1 MPARIGTEQL
11 EEKLARWES
20 GDTSPE
26 AALGLLETARGLLSD
41 GRAGDVPATGWH
53 RYLDLTRRPAFL
65 QALPDRDA
73 RHAWADTTFELIPL
87 SGYTLETMLAQRVA
101 AHPERPLFRELV
113 GREARTWSYE
123 EVARRLRL
131 LAATFMAAA
140 PSGPRVALLVGNS
153 LDGACCDLACLTY
166 GILVT
171 PLSPHLNPE
180 ALAWILRTLDI
191 NVVVTETEEQRAN
204 LDAALAGS
212 ERTPRILLLDP
223 EARLRRDHESHLGE
237 AAARLGAE
245 EVDRLLAERSRPG
258 LHDRAT
264 VMFTSGSTG
273 MPKGVCFTLFNLI
286 TKRFARAA
294 ALPEVGEDEVL
305 LSYLPLFH
313 TFGRYLEMMGM
324 LFWGGTYVFAGNP
337 SLDSLLNGLR
347 EVRPTGLI
355 SIPHRWQQIRER
367 ALAAMSAGDEDAGR
381 EKVFREIVGDRLRW
395 GLSAAGRLEPAAFR
409 FFQRHGVG
417 LNSGF
422 GMTEATGGI
431 TMTPPG
437 EYEDDSVGI
446 PLPGVTARLSEHGE
460 LQVRGPYIARYL
472 DEPENPEEE
481 HWLKTGDI
489 FHRRPSGHYQIVDRI
504 KDIYKNSR
512 GQTVAPA
519 AVERLMDGV
528 PGIRSTFL
536 VGDGRDYN
544 VLLIVPDRDDPVLA
558 ASPSSED
565 TGEYF
570 RQIITSANQELAP
583 YERVVNF
590 ALLDRGFEAARDELT
605 PKGTLRRKVIE
616 EHFAETIEGLYRKSF
631 VEIEH
636 EGLHVRVPRWF
647 YRDLGVLE
655 TALESTP
662 DGLFNRRTEA
672 LLPLGPRPEGQ
683 GVLVGDLI
691 YHLRD
696 DVVDLGVFA
705 RQPMLWVGNPSLTAF
720 CPCKEGW
727 DLPLGGISPQLTL
740 PRREEGEDSRREPAT
755 PPGLHSGGLAR
766 VNELATAALF
776 APPEPALDAV
786 RSLKEAL
793 ADADERLGP
802 LIRRRLEA
810 LARHP
815 TLEVR
820 CLAYQILLL
829 DEPTPDYG
837 QVFPAFLHSGLP
849 FLSADS
855 IQAIAH
861 ARVEPNRLDA
871 LRRRLA
877 HYRRHLTWPATP
889 HVRQAFE
896 DVFALLG
903 DFARVH
909 PEFYATVRA
918 ELVSWTLHDADPDLA
933 AHASE
938 AFERLGAW
946 YEGHLAESGE
956 DADPERWR
964 GKLAYQDR
972 LTESEIERLESVLV
986 GTTFLKEAVR
996 LAFDDA
1002 RFDLGDVSAEGIW
1015 VSRVFSLPTHRMY
1028 RVSVNTAPGD
1038 HYDLLL
1044 VLRRDVDAA
1053 SVRQSIRWMIT
1064 LHSQTLGAPVVPRF
1078 ACARSTLGA
1087 FSMAWVTDLSAWE
1100 RIREFGARREAESR
1114 PGRREWRDLF
1124 VRALSAFFAGWL
1136 HSDRRIVPG
1145 TVTPT
1150 NIAVPGP
1157 DYRTDV
1163 TVLSLAG
1170 WQPYGGPLSL
1180 VRPMHRNFF
1189 RRTAGHYPAAREMLD
1204 VGWIFEACVE
1214 ALGVEEAR
1222 GFLGALREQLHAT
1235 RPAGL
1240 EAELRPALERQLSLL
1255 DTQHYVPLAVRC
1267 AVERYEAWDAANA
1280 DATAEARQQQIES
1293 LYRLYDVE
1301 RFGTAARYI
1310 LYRRTYFGRAEP
1322 AVLEA
1327 FDELLQ
1333 RMHEQSEVRPTRML
1347 ELSGLQSALER
1358 PEDRLVLSR
1367 LVFPGAELS
1376 KPLDLD
1382 AVGERDRAHARV
1394 VVTSHLTDNQ
1404 SQDYRVREPI
1414 APGEIGRL
1422 LRLFLGVGLPI
1433 KVAPGQLY
1441 YVVLNRE
1448 DQIVAGIC
1456 YRQPEPTVAHLD
1468 GLVRARSLK
1477 GRGLSSE
1484 LLEDFCSRMATRGVG
1499 VVSTHFVSQE
1509 FFGDHGFRVDR
1520 RWGGLVRFLKDRPA

>member
-1 MPARIGTEQL
+1 MRTSAAQL
-11 EEKLARWES
+11 TQQLDEWAS

-26 AALGLLETARGLLSD
+26 AALGLLETAQALLKQDNAS
-41 GRAGDVPATGWH
+41 DVPAAEWH

-65 QALPDRDA
+65 QALPDRGA
-73 RHAWADTTFELIPL
+73 RNAWAETTFALIPL

-101 AHPERPLFRELV
+101 EHSERTLFRELE
-113 GREARTWSYE
+113 GRDARAWSYE
-123 EVARRLRL
+123 EVARRLRA
-131 LAATFMAAA
+131 LAATFLATA
-140 PSGPRVALLVGNS
+140 PEGPRVAILAGNS

-166 GILVT
+166 GPLVT

-180 ALAWILRTLDI
+180 ALAWIFRTLEI

-204 LDAALAGS
+204 LEAAIAQV
-212 ERTPRILLLDP
+212 ERTPKVLLLDP
-223 EARLRRDHESHLGE
+223 EARLRRDNESHLGE
-237 AAARLGAE
+237 AASRLGPE
-245 EVDRLLAERSRPG
+245 EADRLLAQRPRPG
-258 LHDRAT
+258 LHDQAT

-273 MPKGVCFTLFNLI
+273 MPKGVCYTLFNLVS
-286 TKRFARAA
+286 KRFARAA
-294 ALPEVGEDEVL
+294 ALPEVGEGEVL

-337 SLDSLLNGLR
+337 SLDSLLAGLL

-367 ALAAMSAGDEDAGR
+367 ALAAMAVGDEEAER
-381 EKVFREIVGDRLRW
+381 ERAFRKIVGDRLRW

-409 FFQRHGVG
+409 FFQRHGVA

-446 PLPGVTARLSEHGE
+446 PLPGITARLSEVGE
-460 LQVRGPYIARYL
+460 LQVRGPYVARYL
-472 DEPENPEEE
+472 DEPADPEGE

-489 FHRRPSGHYQIVDRI
+489 FHQRPSGHYEIVDRI

-528 PGIRSTFL
+528 PGIRRTFL

-558 ASPSSED
+558 ASPSPED
-565 TGEYF
+565 ADEYF
-570 RQIITSANQELAP
+570 RQIITTANKELAP

-590 ALLDRGFEAARDELT
+590 ALLARDFEAARDELT

-616 EHFAETIEGLYRKSF
+616 QHFAETIDGLYQKSF
-631 VEIEH
+631 VELEH
-636 EGLHVRVPRWF
+636 EGLRIRVPRWF

-655 TALESTP
+655 TAIEP
-662 DGLFNRRTEA
+662 GADGLFNRRTET
-672 LLPLGPRPEGQ
+672 LLRVDRRPEDG
-683 GVLVGDLI
+683 GVLIGDLV
-691 YHLRD
+691 YRLEG

-705 RQPMLWVGNPSLTAF
+705 RQPMLWAGNPALVAF

-727 DLPLGGISPQLTL
+727 DLPLGSLSPQVTL
-740 PRREEGEDSRREPAT
+740 PRREEGEGARREEVT
-755 PPGLHSGGLAR
+755 PTDLRSAALGR
-766 VNELATAALF
+766 VNALAAVALF
-776 APPEPALDAV
+776 TDSDEALGAV
-786 RSLKEAL
+786 RALEQAL
-793 ADADERLGP
+793 AEADERLGP

-815 TLEVR
+815 VLEVR

-829 DEPTPDYG
+829 DEPAPDYG
-837 QVFPAFLHSGLP
+837 QVFPAFLDSGLP
-849 FLSADS
+849 FLSAES
-855 IQAIAH
+855 IHAIAH
-861 ARVEPNRLDA
+861 ARVEPHRLDA
-871 LRRRLA
+871 LRRRMA
-877 HYRRHLTWPATP
+877 HYRRHLRWPATDP
-889 HVRQAFE
+889 VRRAFE
-896 DVFALLG
+896 DVFTLLG
-903 DFARVH
+903 DFTRVH
-909 PEFYATVRA
+909 PEFYAPVRA
-918 ELVSWTLHDADPDLA
+918 ELVSWILHDADPVLA
-933 AHASE
+933 ERAEDH
-938 AFERLGAW
+938 FDRLGSW
-946 YEGHLAESGE
+946 FENHLAESGE
-956 DADPERWR
+956 DADAERWR
-964 GKLAYQDR
+964 DKLVYQDR
-972 LTESEIERLESVLV
+972 LTPSEIERLEGVLV
-986 GTTFLKEAVR
+986 GTTFLREAVL
-996 LAFDDA
+996 LAFDGA
-1002 RFDLGDVSAEGIW
+1002 RLDLGDVPREGIW

-1028 RVSVNTAPGD
+1028 RISVNTNPGD

-1053 SVRQSIRWMIT
+1053 IVRQSIRWMIA
-1064 LHSQTLGAPVVPRF
+1064 LHGQTGRAPIVPRF
-1078 ACARSTLGA
+1078 ACARSPLGA
-1087 FSMAWVTDLSAWE
+1087 FSMGWVGDLSTWE
-1100 RIREFGARREAESR
+1100 RIREFGARRDAESR
-1114 PGRREWRDLF
+1114 PGPRDWRNLF
-1124 VRALSAFFAGWL
+1124 VRALSAFFTGWL

-1145 TVTPT
+1145 TIAPT
-1150 NIAVPGP
+1150 NVTVPGP

-1189 RRTAGHYPAAREMLD
+1189 RRTAGHYPEARELLE

-1222 GFLGALREQLHAT
+1222 AFLGALQEQLNSA
-1235 RPAGL
+1235 RPTGL
-1240 EAELRPALERQLSLL
+1240 EAELRPALEKHLAVLG
-1255 DTQHYVPLAVRC
+1255 TEHHVPLAVRC
-1267 AVERYEAWDAANA
+1267 AVERYQAWDETNP
-1280 DATAEARQQQIES
+1280 DATPEARQQQIED

-1301 RFGTAARYI
+1301 RFGVAARYI

-1322 AVLEA
+1322 AVTEA
-1327 FDELLQ
+1327 FERLLQ
-1333 RMHEQSEVRPTRML
+1333 GMFERPEVRPTRML
-1347 ELSGLQSALER
+1347 ELSGLQATLSR

-1367 LVFPGAELS
+1367 LVFPGAEMS
-1376 KPLDLD
+1376 RPLEVT

-1394 VVTSHLTDNQ
+1394 VVTSHITDNQ
-1404 SQDYRVREPI
+1404 SQDYRVREPL
-1414 APGEIGRL
+1414 APSEIGRL

-1468 GLVRARSLK
+1468 GIVRASSLK
-1477 GRGLSSE
+1477 ARGLSAA
-1484 LLEDFCSRMATRGVG
+1484 LLEDFCSRMATRGVQ
-1499 VVSTHFVSQE
+1499 VVSTHFVSRD
-1509 FFGDHGFRVDR
+1509 FFGEHGFRLDR
-1520 RWGGLVRFLKDRPA
+1520 RWGGLVRFLKDRTA